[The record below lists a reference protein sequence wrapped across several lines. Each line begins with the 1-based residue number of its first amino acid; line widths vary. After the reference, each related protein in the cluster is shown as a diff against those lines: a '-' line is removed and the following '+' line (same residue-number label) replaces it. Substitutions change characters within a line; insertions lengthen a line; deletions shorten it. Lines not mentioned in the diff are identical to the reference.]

1 MSKSKIEPAVAEK
14 SSRSSRTLLLIL
26 GLMVFEAAGIF
37 GVIEWMRPGDVQA
50 DGLSQDV
57 TFAPDEL
64 VEVVVYEE
72 ANQRK
77 GDASWSV
84 KVVALVPAPFVAEFT
99 AVVEPFQ
106 HRIESSF
113 VRCWRSASR
122 EEIQALEP
130 VIFTEAV
137 GTSFEKL
144 FSFIHGPEQ
153 PQAVYAWQVIIDQRD
168 R

>member
-50 DGLSQDV
+50 DGFSQDV

-77 GDASWSV
+77 GDANWSV

-130 VIFTEAV
+130 VVFTEAV

-153 PQAVYAWQVIIDQRD
+153 PQAVYAWQVIIDQSD

>member
-50 DGLSQDV
+50 DGFSQDV

-77 GDASWSV
+77 GDTSWSV

-130 VIFTEAV
+130 MIFTEAV

-153 PQAVYAWQVIIDQRD
+153 PQAVYAWQVIIDQSER
-168 R
+168 

>member
-1 MSKSKIEPAVAEK
+1 MCI
-14 SSRSSRTLLLIL
+14 RDR
-26 GLMVFEAAGIF
+26 AGIF
-37 GVIEWMRPGDVQA
+37 GLIEWMRPADVQA
-50 DGLSQDV
+50 DGFSQDV

-77 GDASWSV
+77 GDANWSV

-106 HRIESSF
+106 HRIESNF

-122 EEIQALEP
+122 EEVQALEP
-130 VIFTEAV
+130 VVFTEAV

-153 PQAVYAWQVIIDQRD
+153 PQVVYAWQVIIDQSD

>member
-14 SSRSSRTLLLIL
+14 SPRSSRTLLLIL

-50 DGLSQDV
+50 DGFSQDV

-153 PQAVYAWQVIIDQRD
+153 PQAVYAWQVIIDQSD

>member
-1 MSKSKIEPAVAEK
+1 MSKSKIETAVAEK

-50 DGLSQDV
+50 DGFSQDV

-153 PQAVYAWQVIIDQRD
+153 PQAVYAWQVIIDQSD

>member
-26 GLMVFEAAGIF
+26 GLMVFEAAGIS

-50 DGLSQDV
+50 DGFSQDV

-153 PQAVYAWQVIIDQRD
+153 PQAVYAWQVIIDQSD

>member
-50 DGLSQDV
+50 DGFSQDV

-130 VIFTEAV
+130 VVFTEAV

-153 PQAVYAWQVIIDQRD
+153 PQAVYAWQVIIDQSD
-168 R
+168 H

>member
-50 DGLSQDV
+50 DGFSQDV

-122 EEIQALEP
+122 EEIHALEP
-130 VIFTEAV
+130 VVFTEAV

-153 PQAVYAWQVIIDQRD
+153 PQAVYAWQVIIDQSD

>member
-1 MSKSKIEPAVAEK
+1 MSKSKIEPAVTEK

-50 DGLSQDV
+50 DGFSQDV

-106 HRIESSF
+106 HRIESNF

-153 PQAVYAWQVIIDQRD
+153 PQAVYAWQVIIDQSD

>member
-50 DGLSQDV
+50 DGFAQDV

-64 VEVVVYEE
+64 VELVVYEE

-77 GDASWSV
+77 ADESWSV
-84 KVVALVPAPFVAEFT
+84 KVVALVPAPFVAEFS

-130 VIFTEAV
+130 VVFTEAV

-153 PQAVYAWQVIIDQRD
+153 PQVVYAWQVIIDQSD

>member
-50 DGLSQDV
+50 DGFSQNV

-153 PQAVYAWQVIIDQRD
+153 PQAVYAWQVIIDQSD

>member
-50 DGLSQDV
+50 DGLAQDV

-64 VEVVVYEE
+64 VEVLVYEE

-122 EEIQALEP
+122 EEVQALEP
-130 VIFTEAV
+130 LVFTEAV
-137 GTSFEKL
+137 GTSFENL

-153 PQAVYAWQVIIDQRD
+153 PQVVYAWQVIIDQSD

>member
-50 DGLSQDV
+50 DGFSQDV

-144 FSFIHGPEQ
+144 FSFIHGPDQ
-153 PQAVYAWQVIIDQRD
+153 PQAVYAWQVIIDQSD

>member
-50 DGLSQDV
+50 DGFSQDV

-130 VIFTEAV
+130 LVFTEAV

-153 PQAVYAWQVIIDQRD
+153 PQAVYAWQVIIDQSD

>member
-14 SSRSSRTLLLIL
+14 SIRSSRTLLLIL

-50 DGLSQDV
+50 DGFSQDV

-153 PQAVYAWQVIIDQRD
+153 PQAVYAWQVIIDQSD

>member
-50 DGLSQDV
+50 DGFSQDV
-57 TFAPDEL
+57 NFAPDEL

-130 VIFTEAV
+130 VVFTGAV

-153 PQAVYAWQVIIDQRD
+153 PQAVYAWQVIIDQSD

>member
-50 DGLSQDV
+50 DGFSQDV

-130 VIFTEAV
+130 VVFTEAV

-153 PQAVYAWQVIIDQRD
+153 PQAVYAWQVIIDQSD

>member
-1 MSKSKIEPAVAEK
+1 MKSWHA
-14 SSRSSRTLLLIL
+14 SMTGLIS
-26 GLMVFEAAGIF
+26 
-37 GVIEWMRPGDVQA
+37 PGSCIRA
-50 DGLSQDV
+50 
-57 TFAPDEL
+57 F
-64 VEVVVYEE
+64 
-72 ANQRK
+72 
-77 GDASWSV
+77 

-122 EEIQALEP
+122 EEIHALEP
-130 VIFTEAV
+130 VVFTEAV

-144 FSFIHGPEQ
+144 FSFIHGSEQ
-153 PQAVYAWQVIIDQRD
+153 PQAVYAWQVIIDQSD

>member
-1 MSKSKIEPAVAEK
+1 MSKSKIESAVTEK
-14 SSRSSRTLLLIL
+14 FSRSSRTLLLIL

-50 DGLSQDV
+50 DGFSQDV

-122 EEIQALEP
+122 EEVQALEP
-130 VIFTEAV
+130 VVFTEAV

-153 PQAVYAWQVIIDQRD
+153 PQVVYAWQVIIDQSD

>member
-1 MSKSKIEPAVAEK
+1 MSKSKIDPAVAEK

-50 DGLSQDV
+50 DGFSQDV

-130 VIFTEAV
+130 VVFTEAV

-153 PQAVYAWQVIIDQRD
+153 PQVVYAWQVIIDQSD

>member
-50 DGLSQDV
+50 DGLAQDV

-77 GDASWSV
+77 GDSSWSV

-153 PQAVYAWQVIIDQRD
+153 PQAVYAWQVIIDQSD

>member
-1 MSKSKIEPAVAEK
+1 MDA
-14 SSRSSRTLLLIL
+14 SRRR
-26 GLMVFEAAGIF
+26 E
-37 GVIEWMRPGDVQA
+37 A
-50 DGLSQDV
+50 DGFSQNV

-72 ANQRK
+72 ANQR
-77 GDASWSV
+77 GNASWSV
-84 KVVALVPAPFVAEFT
+84 KVVALVPRHLLQNSPLWLSRSST
-99 AVVEPFQ
+99 GS
-106 HRIESSF
+106 SSF

-122 EEIQALEP
+122 EEICLEP

-153 PQAVYAWQVIIDQRD
+153 PQAVYAWQVIIDQSD

>member
-50 DGLSQDV
+50 DGFSQDV

-84 KVVALVPAPFVAEFT
+84 KVVALIPAPFVAEFT
-99 AVVEPFQ
+99 AVVDPFQ

-130 VIFTEAV
+130 VVFTEAV

-153 PQAVYAWQVIIDQRD
+153 PQVVYAWQVIIDQSD

>member
-50 DGLSQDV
+50 DGFSQDV

-153 PQAVYAWQVIIDQRD
+153 PQAVYAWHVIIDQSD

>member
-50 DGLSQDV
+50 DGFSQDV

-77 GDASWSV
+77 GDTSWSV

-130 VIFTEAV
+130 MIFTEAV

-153 PQAVYAWQVIIDQRD
+153 PQAVYAWQVIIDQSD

>member
-1 MSKSKIEPAVAEK
+1 MSKSKIETAVAEK

-50 DGLSQDV
+50 DGLAQDV

-64 VEVVVYEE
+64 VEVLVYEE

-130 VIFTEAV
+130 LVFTEAV

-153 PQAVYAWQVIIDQRD
+153 PQVVYAWQVIIDQSD

>member
-14 SSRSSRTLLLIL
+14 SIRSSRTLLLIL

-50 DGLSQDV
+50 DGFSQDV

-84 KVVALVPAPFVAEFT
+84 KVVALIPAPFVAEFT
-99 AVVEPFQ
+99 AVVDPFQ

-130 VIFTEAV
+130 VVFTEAV

-153 PQAVYAWQVIIDQRD
+153 PQVVYAWQVIIDQSD

>member
-1 MSKSKIEPAVAEK
+1 MSNPGNETVVSEK
-14 SSRSSRTLLLIL
+14 SPRSSRTLLLIL

-37 GVIEWMRPGDVQA
+37 GVIEWMRPADAQA
-50 DGLSQDV
+50 DGFAADA

-72 ANQRK
+72 PNQRK
-77 GDASWSV
+77 GEATWSV

-106 HRIESSF
+106 HRIESNF

-122 EEIQALEP
+122 EEVQALEP
-130 VIFTEAV
+130 VVFTEAV
-137 GTSFEKL
+137 GLSFEKL
-144 FSFIHGPEQ
+144 FSFIHGPDQ
-153 PQAVYAWQVIIDQRD
+153 PQVVYAWQVIIDQSER
-168 R
+168 

>member
-50 DGLSQDV
+50 DGFAQDV

-77 GDASWSV
+77 GDESWSV

-153 PQAVYAWQVIIDQRD
+153 PQAVYAWQVIIDQSD

>member
-26 GLMVFEAAGIF
+26 GLMVFEAAGIS

-50 DGLSQDV
+50 DGFSQDV

-106 HRIESSF
+106 HRIESNF

-153 PQAVYAWQVIIDQRD
+153 PQVVYAWQVIIDQSD

>member
-1 MSKSKIEPAVAEK
+1 MSKLENETAVAEK

-37 GVIEWMRPGDVQA
+37 GVIEWMRPSHVQA
-50 DGLSQDV
+50 DGFAQDI
-57 TFAPDEL
+57 TFAPNEL

-77 GDASWSV
+77 GDTTWSV

-106 HRIESSF
+106 HRIESNF

-122 EEIQALEP
+122 KEIEALEP
-130 VIFTEAV
+130 VVFTEAV

-153 PQAVYAWQVIIDQRD
+153 PQVVYAWQVIVDQSNR
-168 R
+168 

>member
-1 MSKSKIEPAVAEK
+1 MSKSKIEPAVVEK

-50 DGLSQDV
+50 DGFSQDV

-153 PQAVYAWQVIIDQRD
+153 PQAVYAWQVIIDQSD

>member
-130 VIFTEAV
+130 VVFTEAV

-153 PQAVYAWQVIIDQRD
+153 PQVVYAWQVIIDQSD

>member
-14 SSRSSRTLLLIL
+14 SSSSSRTLLLIL

-50 DGLSQDV
+50 DGFSQDV

-130 VIFTEAV
+130 VVFTEAV

-153 PQAVYAWQVIIDQRD
+153 PQVVYAWQVIIDQSD

>member
-153 PQAVYAWQVIIDQRD
+153 PQAVYAWQVIIDQSD

>member
-14 SSRSSRTLLLIL
+14 SIRSSRTLLLIL

-50 DGLSQDV
+50 DGFSQDV

-84 KVVALVPAPFVAEFT
+84 KVVALIPAPFVAEFT

-106 HRIESSF
+106 HRIESNF

-130 VIFTEAV
+130 VVFTEAV

-153 PQAVYAWQVIIDQRD
+153 PQVVYAWQVIIDQSD